1 MTTILRALRLAGIL
15 LLAAGLNIGAANPQV
30 CLSHAEARA
39 VLQSGQVVS
48 LAQIRG
54 QIAAATGGR
63 IVQAELCQDGDGYF
77 YEVYV
82 QIGGSVRRFRVD
94 AATGNILGNL
104 ILPAEGSYARFGR
117 RG

>member
-1 MTTILRALRLAGIL
+1 MTKILRALRMAGIL
-15 LLAAGLNIGAANPQV
+15 LLAAGLNIGAANAQV
-30 CLSHAEARA
+30 CLSPAEARA

-63 IVQAELCQDGDGYF
+63 IVQAELCQDGDRYF

-94 AATGNILGNL
+94 AATGDIIGNL
-104 ILPAEGSYARFGR
+104 IFPAEGGHARFGR